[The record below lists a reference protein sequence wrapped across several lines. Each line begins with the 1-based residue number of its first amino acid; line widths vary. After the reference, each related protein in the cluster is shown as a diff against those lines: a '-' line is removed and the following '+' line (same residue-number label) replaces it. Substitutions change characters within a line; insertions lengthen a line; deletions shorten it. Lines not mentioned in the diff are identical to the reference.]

1 MICYNKAKGGLTMQK
16 RILQSLALLL
26 ALFSIPCL
34 ATAALAADS
43 DVSPSQSVVT
53 TGANNTVVDPY
64 QSFNYIITLKNAQGN
79 ALSANPT
86 GKVYVWATDGDD
98 LVASGLDLVGISVPQ
113 GVYIHETVRQGVFVM
128 DARALIKSQ
137 KMNFTL
143 DATGTYTLHTLYMP
157 TGSVDPEAIT
167 NYWPYEL
174 TGGNSATRIVK
185 VNPTP
190 AADVA
195 MMIVSTKIRGIS
207 VDSFPIANPR
217 NQTLSTP
224 ISIDAS
230 AATPTEVQLALL
242 RNNGLPVG
250 RDVPVYISSN
260 TASLSISNV
269 LVRTDANGIV
279 RFRIHGTI
287 GKDATLQLR
296 CSLSETP
303 VTIPLKSYT
312 YRPEKVRL
320 TIGSNEMNVDGRTME
335 IDSPPCVRDNR
346 TFVPFRAIG
355 ELLGARVDYDS
366 TVQTITTTMGDTRL
380 TMSIGYNNYA
390 VNGTVY
396 QMDTTPFVSADNRT
410 MVPIRFVA
418 EVMGYNVNY
427 LPGTGGAPGAVVF
440 TRQ

>member
-1 MICYNKAKGGLTMQK
+1 M
-16 RILQSLALLL
+16 
-26 ALFSIPCL
+26 
-34 ATAALAADS
+34 
-43 DVSPSQSVVT
+43 
-53 TGANNTVVDPY
+53 
-64 QSFNYIITLKNAQGN
+64 
-79 ALSANPT
+79 
-86 GKVYVWATDGDD
+86 
-98 LVASGLDLVGISVPQ
+98 
-113 GVYIHETVRQGVFVM
+113 
-128 DARALIKSQ
+128 
-137 KMNFTL
+137 
-143 DATGTYTLHTLYMP
+143 
-157 TGSVDPEAIT
+157 
-167 NYWPYEL
+167 
-174 TGGNSATRIVK
+174 
-185 VNPTP
+185 
-190 AADVA
+190 
-195 MMIVSTKIRGIS
+195 
-207 VDSFPIANPR
+207 
-217 NQTLSTP
+217 
-224 ISIDAS
+224 
-230 AATPTEVQLALL
+230 L

-269 LVRTDANGIV
+269 LVRTDVNGIV
-279 RFRIHGTI
+279 RFRVHGTI

-418 EVMGYNVNY
+418 EVMGYDVNY